1 MRGFA
6 KSFYRS
12 KRWQATRAAY
22 AASVGGLCESCAAA
36 GLIVPGEIVHH
47 KVPLTPDTIH
57 NPSVALDFS
66 NLELVCRN
74 CHAARHPQETS
85 KRWTVDVLGHIT
97 AREVS
102 PLSLPGT
109 TPGRPRVGEVGNP
122 LARGKGGVG
131 HEPARSGC
139 RKYDSN
145 RA

>member
-97 AREVS
+97 AVS
-102 PLSLPGT
+102 YTHLTLPT
-109 TPGRPRVGEVGNP
+109 SDLV
-122 LARGKGGVG
+122 
-131 HEPARSGC
+131 
-139 RKYDSN
+139 
-145 RA
+145 